1 MFQIFIKT
9 LTGKVIIL
17 DVRDADTIRDVKA
30 KLQDKEGVSPDQQRL
45 LLAGKQLKDEC
56 TLHHYNIREESAVD
70 LIKTG
75 KYIPTYW
82 VNCHFYR

>member
-17 DVRDADTIRDVKA
+17 DVKDADTIRNVKA

-45 LLAGKQLKDEC
+45 LLLGRQLKDEC
-56 TLHHYNIREESAVD
+56 TLHHYNIHEESTVD

-75 KYIPTYW
+75 M
-82 VNCHFYR
+82 

>member
-1 MFQIFIKT
+1 VFQIFIKT

-17 DVRDADTIRDVKA
+17 DVKDADTIRNVKA

-45 LLAGKQLKDEC
+45 LLLGRQLKDEC
-56 TLHHYNIREESAVD
+56 TLHHYNIHEESTVD

-75 KYIPTYW
+75 M
-82 VNCHFYR
+82 